1 MNRQQFRNLSF
12 GSFLRFRESTRL
24 KLLSWIVTFLA
35 NDVAAVCVLPTSK
48 EHHVA
53 EEEIKSLLE
62 TFWVFDS
69 DGKRMKEYKSPFA

>member
-1 MNRQQFRNLSF
+1 MPGSSGMLSATEK
-12 GSFLRFRESTRL
+12 RE
-24 KLLSWIVTFLA
+24 I
-35 NDVAAVCVLPTSK
+35 AALSK

-69 DGKRMKEYKSPFA
+69 DGKIA

>member
-1 MNRQQFRNLSF
+1 MLSATEK
-12 GSFLRFRESTRL
+12 RE
-24 KLLSWIVTFLA
+24 I
-35 NDVAAVCVLPTSK
+35 AALSK

-69 DGKRMKEYKSPFA
+69 NGKITSNKTSFRW